1 MSVFMDTAANTELQ
15 MWKEKLETQKEMD
28 LNDIEQTE
36 EVGSSSWKRATNEG
50 VKVSS
55 EWILVVLPEGGYW
68 QTTCTLQKPGED
80 RAGQR
85 VQDQKGDGGR
95 QSDLYVM

>member
-55 EWILVVLPEGGYW
+55 ESGFW
-68 QTTCTLQKPGED
+68 
-80 RAGQR
+80 
-85 VQDQKGDGGR
+85 
-95 QSDLYVM
+95 